1 MQLQQFTR
9 IQLHE
14 DRMRIMHGTVLEATS
29 SLSHPPLRPPPPCIR
44 LPPSF
49 HASHRLSAH
58 TCSLHCCPPP
68 PLPPLPTTPLPPLH
82 ATIQGDDL
90 DYLGIP
96 GFHIAGGQGV
106 AVIAVAQALLMV
118 GTATSSLPGR
128 AASHWALPFT
138 GRH

>member
-1 MQLQQFTR
+1 MPP
-9 IQLHE
+9 
-14 DRMRIMHGTVLEATS
+14 TS
-29 SLSHPPLRPPPPCIR
+29 SQPS
-44 LPPSF
+44 LPPSPTATF
-49 HASHRLSAH
+49 IHLVLKQLYTAHA
-58 TCSLHCCPPP
+58 CSFHCCPS
-68 PLPPLPTTPLPPLH
+68 PPLPTTPLPPLH
-82 ATIQGDDL
+82 ATSQGDDL